1 MMHMVI
7 DRKLCDSGHD
17 LFNSY
22 GFYFIFNFTNRT
34 AHSHWSILQM
44 NYLHP
49 RAINNGKRI

>member
-7 DRKLCDSGHD
+7 DNKVCDGGHD

-22 GFYFIFNFTNRT
+22 GFYFILNFTNQS

-44 NYLHP
+44 IYLHP
-49 RAINNGKRI
+49 